1 MSSWPKEAKPEASD
15 CNLANSD
22 CMRDADQLSPVPLD
36 QLIPYL
42 RDHAD
47 RDEFAP
53 IATAAPVVNRTE
65 CLLQLLAAFSD
76 IADRDDIHQAAE
88 RLVLIQ
94 EWIKREAVLAAHDPI
109 FAPHRLAF

>member
-15 CNLANSD
+15 CDLANSD
-22 CMRDADQLSPVPLD
+22 CMPDADQLSPVSLD
-36 QLIPYL
+36 QLILCL

-53 IATAAPVVNRTE
+53 IANAAPIVDRTE

-76 IADRDDIHQAAE
+76 IADRDDIHQDI
-88 RLVLIQ
+88 LNVHFNVQ
-94 EWIKREAVLAAHDPI
+94 SS
-109 FAPHRLAF
+109 